1 MAARYDD
8 ADMLRDMHR
17 RMACRAGERRGR
29 RLRNVAVA
37 LSAAVM
43 LALAAALCS
52 SCTRTIYKPVETVRT
67 EYVEAD
73 TTGLYERMRS
83 FFESQRLKET
93 SSDSL
98 IDRTKETVVLKENG
112 DTARHDKERIVY
124 VASHREK
131 ELEYKVQQQ
140 DSTINALRLQLES
153 VKSDSI
159 PVPYPVEKQLTKWE
173 QTKMDFGG
181 FAIGAIIAVVCIA
194 VVWLIKKFR
203 R

>member
-1 MAARYDD
+1 MDKETKQEITRAAWG
-8 ADMLRDMHR
+8 ML
-17 RMACRAGERRGR
+17 
-29 RLRNVAVA
+29 LA
-37 LSAAVM
+37 LSV
-43 LALAAALCS
+43 AALILMCLVATG
-52 SCTRTIYKPVETVRT
+52 CTRTIYKPVETVRT

-93 SSDSL
+93 SSDSV

-131 ELEYKVQQQ
+131 ELEHKVQQQ
-140 DSTINALRLQLES
+140 DSTIKALRLQLES

-159 PVPYPVEKQLTKWE
+159 PVPYPVERELTKWE
-173 QTKMDFGG
+173 QTKKDFGG

-194 VVWLIKKFR
+194 VIWLIKKFR
-203 R
+203 K

>member
-1 MAARYDD
+1 MREGQREIASGMMSWLLGMALGLMVLA
-8 ADMLRDMHR
+8 ML
-17 RMACRAGERRGR
+17 C
-29 RLRNVAVA
+29 V
-37 LSAAVM
+37 S
-43 LALAAALCS
+43 CS
-52 SCTRTIYKPVETVRT
+52 PIKYVPVETVRT

-83 FFESQRLKET
+83 VFESMYRKET
-93 SSDSL
+93 SSDSI

-131 ELEYKVQQQ
+131 ELEHMVQQQ
-140 DSTINALRLQLES
+140 DSTIKALRLQLAS

-159 PVPYPVEKQLTKWE
+159 PVPYPVEKELSRWE

-181 FAIGAIIAVVCIA
+181 IAIVTFIAVVI
-194 VVWLIKKFR
+194 VVIVRRAKK
-203 R
+203 

>member
-1 MAARYDD
+1 M
-8 ADMLRDMHR
+8 R
-17 RMACRAGERRGR
+17 RT
-29 RLRNVAVA
+29 LLFVA
-37 LSAAVM
+37 LMAAVM
-43 LALAAALCS
+43 CGCS
-52 SCTRTIYKPVETVRT
+52 PVRYVPVESVRT
-67 EYVEAD
+67 EYVKAD

-83 FFESQRLKET
+83 FFELQRLKET
-93 SSDSL
+93 SSDSI

-131 ELEYKVQQQ
+131 ELEHKVQQQ
-140 DSTINALRLQLES
+140 DSTIKSLRLQLES

-181 FAIGAIIAVVCIA
+181 IAIGAIIAVACVA

-203 R
+203 K